1 MRTKF
6 RIVAP
11 FIALAL
17 LLSLASAGEA
27 GGGNTLGAV
36 AITMGPVA
44 VDTSVA
50 GQATISVD
58 VTNNTPGV
66 QIEVDI
72 NVIVLGDCVG
82 NVFAADAYDCTREAV
97 GGVEEIN
104 VGPNDTATLTVVLPL
119 PADDY
124 LFRARVTGS
133 AKRYTEDQKF
143 GFKPATILP

>member
-1 MRTKF
+1 MRTKS

-17 LLSLASAGEA
+17 LLLFAPTGEA

-36 AITMGPVA
+36 AITMDPVV

-66 QIEVDI
+66 RIEVDI
-72 NVIVLGDCVG
+72 NVIVLGNCMGD
-82 NVFAADAYDCTREAV
+82 VFAADAWDCPREAV
-97 GGVEEIN
+97 GGVEEIS
-104 VGPNDTATLTVVLPL
+104 VDPNDTATLTVVLPL
-119 PADDY
+119 PAGDY

-133 AKRYTEDQKF
+133 AKRYTDDQKF
-143 GFKPATILP
+143 GFKPATVLP